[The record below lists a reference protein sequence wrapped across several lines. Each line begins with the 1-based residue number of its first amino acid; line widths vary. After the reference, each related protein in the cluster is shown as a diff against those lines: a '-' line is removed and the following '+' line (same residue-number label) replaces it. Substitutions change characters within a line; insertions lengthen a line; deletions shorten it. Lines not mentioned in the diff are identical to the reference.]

1 MPILHNEVNFNESYT
16 LMGFKDIETFKKA
29 HNSRKR
35 WVVTFGNRHDM
46 ISNCQKFRPKGNHQT
61 DSVNV
66 INIITSLAEKM
77 NCRYDNIKYLILI
90 RKS

>member
-1 MPILHNEVNFNESYT
+1 MLSNEVNFNESYT
-16 LMGFKDIETFKKA
+16 LMGFPDEESFKA
-29 HNSRKR
+29 AYHSRR
-35 WVVTFGNRHDM
+35 QWVVTFGNRHDM